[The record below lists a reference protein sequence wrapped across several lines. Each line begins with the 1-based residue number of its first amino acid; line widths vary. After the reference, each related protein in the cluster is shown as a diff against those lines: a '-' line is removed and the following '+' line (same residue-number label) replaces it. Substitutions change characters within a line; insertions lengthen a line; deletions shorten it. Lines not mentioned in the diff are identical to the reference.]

1 MKFTDMKY
9 IRPDV
14 QIILSEYNDIIKDFT
29 NADSYQ
35 NQIKCINNHE
45 KLIKSFKTMQTLAHI
60 RHTIDTKDE
69 YYTDEYNFIMSSSPI
84 IEEKVQVLYKNILE
98 SKYLNN
104 IKEHIG
110 EMFISNIKISME
122 TFSKDIIHLLQE
134 ENALK
139 VEYQNLI
146 ASLRVNFNGE
156 TLNLASLTPYKSNE
170 NRDIRK
176 KAFFEEGLCLKNI
189 KPDLDRIFDKL
200 INIRHNIAK
209 LLGHDSFIPVGY
221 SRMGRDCYNEKDVE
235 IYRQNIINL
244 IVPFLKKIKKQQ
256 SKRISIEDMKIYDD
270 TFSFK
275 DGNAKP
281 FGSFDDTI
289 QAGKK
294 MYTDMSNI
302 TKDFINFML
311 NNELFDLISTPN
323 KAAGG
328 YCTFIYDHKSPFIYS
343 NFNGTSGDV
352 DVFTHE
358 AGHALAGYLTKDE
371 KICEIKSPNLE
382 TCEVHSMAMEYFA
395 WPWLELFYKDDVK
408 KAKLS
413 QIEHS
418 INFLPYGTMVDHFQ
432 HILYNNP
439 KMSSN
444 ERDKKWLELE
454 KIYRPYMDFDD
465 IPFYKDGSGWQRQL
479 HIYMTP
485 FYYIDYCLAETM
497 ALQFWSLS
505 QKDFENTFNKYIEF
519 VKIGGNDNF
528 INSINKVNLNS
539 PFKQETIEKIIENID
554 NFINH
559 Q

>member
-1 MKFTDMKY
+1 MKFSDMKY
-9 IRPDV
+9 IRPN
-14 QIILSEYNDIIKDFT
+14 IELILSKYNDIIEKFKHS
-29 NADSYQ
+29 DSYQ
-35 NQIKCINNHE
+35 LQIKYINHHE
-45 KLIKSFKTMQTLAHI
+45 ELIKSFKTMQTLAHI
-60 RHTIDTKDE
+60 RYTIDTKDK
-69 YYTDEYNFIMSSSPI
+69 YYTDEYKFIMSSSPI
-84 IEEKVQVLYKNILE
+84 IEEKVQILYKEILE
-98 SKYLNN
+98 SKYIND
-104 IKEHIG
+104 IKSNIG
-110 EMFISNIKISME
+110 EIFISNLKISME
-122 TFSKDIIHLLQE
+122 TFSKNIINLLQK
-134 ENALK
+134 ENILK

-146 ASLRVNFNGE
+146 ASLRVDFDGE
-156 TLNLASLTPYKSNE
+156 HLNLASLNPYKSNQD
-170 NRDIRK
+170 RDIRK
-176 KAFFEEGLCLKNI
+176 SAFLAEGLCLKNI
-189 KPDLDRIFDKL
+189 KPELDRIFDEL
-200 INIRHNIAK
+200 INIRHEIAK
-209 LLGHDSFIPVGY
+209 SLGYDSFTPVGY

-235 IYRQNIINL
+235 IYRKHIL
-244 IVPFLKKIKKQQ
+244 DLVVPFLIKIKEKQ
-256 SKRISIEDMKIYDD
+256 SRRISLTDMKIYDD

-275 DGNAKP
+275 DGNPKP
-281 FGSFDDTI
+281 FGTFDDTI
-289 QAGKK
+289 QAGKE
-294 MYTDMSNI
+294 MYTSMSDI
-302 TKDFINFML
+302 TKDFINFMI
-311 NNELFDLISTPN
+311 NNELFDLISHPN

-328 YCTFIYDHKSPFIYS
+328 YCTFIYDYKSPFIYS

-395 WPWLELFYKDDVK
+395 WPWLDLFYKDDVK

-432 HILYNNP
+432 HILYKNP
-439 KMSSN
+439 KMSSR
-444 ERDKKWLELE
+444 ERDQKWLELE
-454 KIYRPYMDFDD
+454 KIYRPYMNFDD

-505 QKDFENTFNKYIEF
+505 QENFKNAFNKYIEF

-539 PFKQETIEKIIENID
+539 PFEKNTIQTIIENIN
-554 NFINH
+554 NFIN
-559 Q
+559 QI